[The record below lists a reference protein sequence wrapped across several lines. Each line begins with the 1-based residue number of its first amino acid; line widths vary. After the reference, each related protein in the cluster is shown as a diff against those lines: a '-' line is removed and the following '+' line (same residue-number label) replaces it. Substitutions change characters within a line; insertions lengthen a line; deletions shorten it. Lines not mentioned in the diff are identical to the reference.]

1 MADFEFTDM
10 IIDRMAAHTI
20 HVRGVGNIKTEPT
33 CSNEL
38 IVPDADSADVLQMRL
53 TAALGHRSHGVTMTV
68 NKKAGGSFFHKTCSI
83 MGAPNDDFLEMSKQF
98 AHDLTEAQTSPR
110 WPGGVL
116 IVISGKVGNPSKSFV
131 AAIKAETDKGF
142 SVVENGGKISLQ
154 LVKKML
160 LSETQRLYKVG
171 MLIERVKVKPGDDG
185 LFNPDNYYAFLFDH
199 LLTGNELGKA
209 AAYFYDA
216 FLGLEI
222 SLSDTHHTR
231 VFYEKSIAYINECEA
246 SDIDKYAYREA
257 VRAELRSQTVSLNLQ
272 DFADR
277 TFPDPL
283 AKTFVAKLKDE
294 GFPGR
299 AIVKD
304 TEYIKKSLRRPRN
317 VVFTSGVLI
326 KVPTDKEFKD
336 LVEIAEPV
344 DGHTVVKITG
354 AVERRE

>member
-20 HVRGVGNIKTEPT
+20 HVRGVGNVKVNPT

-38 IVPDADSADVLQMRL
+38 IIPDADSADVLQMRL
-53 TAALGHRSHGVTMTV
+53 TAALGHRSHGVTMTI
-68 NKKAGGSFFHKTCSI
+68 NKTNAESFFHKTCSI
-83 MGAPNDDFLEMSKQF
+83 MGAPDDDFLAMSKDF
-98 AHDLTEAQTSPR
+98 AVDLTEAQTSSR
-110 WPGGVL
+110 WPGGIL
-116 IVISGKVGNPSKSFV
+116 IVISGKVGNPSKPFV

-142 SVVENGGKISLQ
+142 SVIESGGRITLQ

-171 MLIERVKVKPGDDG
+171 MLIERAKAKPGADG
-185 LFNPDNYYAFLFDH
+185 LYSPDNYYAFLFDH

-216 FLGLEI
+216 FLGLNI
-222 SLSDTHHTR
+222 SKSDSHHTR
-231 VFYEKSIAYINECEA
+231 VFYEKSIEYINGCEA
-246 SDIDKYAYREA
+246 SDADKYAYREA
-257 VRAELRSQTVSLNLQ
+257 VRAELRSQTISLSLQ
-272 DFADR
+272 AFADR
-277 TFPDPL
+277 TFPDEL
-283 AKTFVAKLKDE
+283 GKSFVRKLKDE

-326 KVPTDKEFKD
+326 KVPTDREFKD
-336 LVEIAEPV
+336 LVDIGEPA

>member
-20 HVRGVGNIKTEPT
+20 HVRGVGNQKTEPT

-53 TAALGHRSHGVTMTV
+53 TAALGHKSHGVTMTV
-68 NKKAGGSFFHKTCSI
+68 SKKDGASFFHKTCSI
-83 MGAPNDDFLEMSKQF
+83 MGAPDDDFLEMSKQL
-98 AHDLTEAQTSPR
+98 ARDLTDAQTSSR

-116 IVISGKVGNPSKSFV
+116 IVISGRVGNPSKPFV

-142 SVVENGGKISLQ
+142 SVVENGGRITLQ

-171 MLIERVKVKPGDDG
+171 MLIERAKVPPGIDG
-185 LFNPDNYYAFLFDH
+185 FYDPINYYAFLFDH

-222 SLSDTHHTR
+222 SLSDSHHTR
-231 VFYEKSIAYINECEA
+231 VFYEKSIAFINACEA
-246 SDIDKYAYREA
+246 NDIDKYAYREA
-257 VRAELRSQTVSLNLQ
+257 VRAELRSQTVSLSLQ

-277 TFPDPL
+277 TFPEDL
-283 AKTFVAKLKDE
+283 ATPFVTKLKDE

-317 VVFTSGVLI
+317 VFFTSGVLI
-326 KVPTDKEFKD
+326 RVPTDQAFKD
-336 LVEIAEPV
+336 LVEIGEPA
-344 DGHTVVKITG
+344 DGHTIVKITG
-354 AVERRE
+354 AVERSE